1 MSTNVLHMAAA
12 IVDGNREG
20 THGDPG
26 KNLRAIADFWTAWL
40 RARGLLPNDAALD
53 TNDVAYMMVG
63 LKLARLAH
71 DPTHKDSQVDA
82 CGYVRLAERT
92 QQTPTGNSIERPAPT
107 TQPVVSWPPL
117 PEHADVFT
125 IGAAHP

>member
-1 MSTNVLHMAAA
+1 MITNVLHLAGA

-40 RARGLLPNDAALD
+40 RARGLLPNDAAID

-107 TQPVVSWPPL
+107 ERPPFTIDL

>member
-1 MSTNVLHMAAA
+1 MITNVLHLAGA

-40 RARGLLPNDAALD
+40 RARGMLANDAALD

-107 TQPVVSWPPL
+107 ERPPFSIDL